1 MLATTRRLVAGLDL
15 PPPIP
20 FHRPQYTDLLKDI
33 MSGQA
38 TTATEFDKLISRCY
52 ADSLYDEQH
61 AIHPWR
67 SERET
72 LAKAVVIRVKDY
84 GFTYNERSRSFS
96 IERS

>member
-15 PPPIP
+15 PPPLP

-38 TTATEFDKLISRCY
+38 TTKTEFEALIKRCY
-52 ADSLYDEQH
+52 ATSLYDGQH
-61 AIHPWR
+61 ALHHWR
-67 SERET
+67 SERER
-72 LAKAVVIRVKDY
+72 LARAVVARAKEY

-96 IERS
+96 IERV